1 MESTTSQVIRGAGM
15 KVTRT
20 RVAILEVLETTPG
33 HLTVEQV
40 RSEAAA
46 RLGKVS
52 PQTVYSTLETFSDA
66 GIVSRTDTAGRAR
79 RYERCSGD
87 NHHHF
92 ICRTCGGTT
101 DVACIVGA
109 APCIGAE
116 LPPGYLLDEAAV
128 IFRGYC
134 SDCAPARKLA
144 S

>member
-1 MESTTSQVIRGAGM
+1 MDSPTSQVIRGVGM

-20 RVAILEVLETTPG
+20 RLAILDVLETNPG

-40 RSEAAA
+40 RAEAAA

-52 PQTVYSTLETFSDA
+52 PQTVYSTLEAFSDA

-79 RYERCSGD
+79 RYERCTGD

-92 ICRTCGGTT
+92 ICRHCGSTT
-101 DVACIVGA
+101 DVACVVGS
-109 APCIGAE
+109 APCMGAE
-116 LPPGYLLDEAAV
+116 LPPGFVLDEAAV

-134 SDCAPARKLA
+134 AQCSADVSKA